1 MSAALFR
8 SLVILPVLLGGSS
21 FAAEKPN
28 ILFIFADDLAY
39 DCVGAHGNQEVQTP
53 HLDDIAKDGVVFT
66 HAYNM
71 GGWHGAV
78 CVASRTMLNT
88 GRFLWRAK
96 QAETDI
102 QRKYVAQ
109 KKMWSQIMEANG
121 YQTFMTGKWHVK
133 AKAEAIFQTA
143 AHVRGGMP
151 KQTPQ
156 GYNRPLG
163 PDDKT
168 WQPWDPKFGGFWEGG
183 KHWSEVVAD
192 DAEDFLQVA
201 AKTPEPFFMYIA
213 FNAPHDPRQA
223 PREFVERYPLE
234 KISVP
239 QPFIEDYPYQIGCN
253 RIRDEKLAPFPR
265 TEYAVK
271 VNRQEYYAIITHMD
285 EQIGRIMSALQKTGQ
300 ADNTYVIFT
309 ADHGLGCG
317 HHGLMGKQNMY
328 DHSVRVP
335 FFITGPNIP
344 ASQRNAASIYLQ
356 DAMATTLE
364 LAGIAKPKHVEFRS
378 VLPLIRG
385 EQDQHYQSIYGAY
398 VNYQRMITRDGY
410 KLIVYPQI
418 GKRRLFHIAKDPL
431 ELHDLIADPTQ
442 QDRVADLMQQLTQ
455 LQREM
460 GDELTLEPQGKAPR
474 RKVKKKAA

>member
-1 MSAALFR
+1 MFAALIR
-8 SLVILPVLLGGSS
+8 SLVLLLLMTAGSLC
-21 FAAEKPN
+21 AAEKPN

-53 HLDDIAKDGVVFT
+53 HLDDLAKGGVVFS

-96 QAETDI
+96 KAEAAI
-102 QRKYVAQ
+102 NREYVAE

-133 AKAEAIFQTA
+133 AKAESIFQTA
-143 AHVRGGMP
+143 VHVRGGMP

-163 PDDKT
+163 RDDRT
-168 WQPWDPKFGGFWEGG
+168 WQPWDKKFGGFWEGG

-192 DAEDFLQVA
+192 DAEDFLQTA
-201 AKTPEPFFMYIA
+201 AKSPQPFFMYIA

-223 PREFVERYPLE
+223 PREFVERYPLD

-239 QPFIEDYPYQIGCN
+239 QPFIKDYPYEIGCN

-285 EQIGRIMSALQKTGQ
+285 EQIGRILAALKETGQ
-300 ADNTYVIFT
+300 EKNTYVIFT

-335 FFITGPNIP
+335 FFITGPGIP
-344 ASQRNAASIYLQ
+344 SGQRKSASIYLQ
-356 DAMATTLE
+356 DAMATSFD
-364 LAGIAKPKHVEFRS
+364 LAGIEKPEHVEFRS
-378 VLPLIRG
+378 VMPLVRG
-385 EQDQHYQSIYGAY
+385 DHDQHYETIYGAY
-398 VNYQRMITRDGY
+398 VNFQRMITSDGY

-418 GKRRLFHIAKDPL
+418 GKQRLFHVAEDPW
-431 ELHDLIADPTQ
+431 ELKDLIADPSQ
-442 QDRVADLMQQLTQ
+442 QDRIRALTEKLKQ

-460 GDELTLEPQGKAPR
+460 DDDLALEAPAKAPR
-474 RKVKKKAA
+474 KKSKKKAA